1 MIPISQI
8 ITVASCGFV
17 LGFGSAGYAQ
27 TKPSPSE
34 ERGSLKQGDQIIK
47 GEVVRL
53 KGDHLFVKRNNGK
66 EVHMHIDQT
75 TKMSDKK
82 LEQGE
87 LIEAIVDTENH
98 VLSIHSTDRRSD
110 HLFESGPAV
119 PGP

>member
-17 LGFGSAGYAQ
+17 LGFGSVGYAQ
-27 TKPSPSE
+27 TTSPSE

-53 KGDHLFVKRNNGK
+53 KGDHLFVKRKNGK

-87 LIEAIVDTENH
+87 LIEAIVDEENH
-98 VLSIHSTDRRSD
+98 VLSIHSADRRSD
-110 HLFESGPAV
+110 HLLESGPAV